1 MAFELKNNIICFDL
15 ALLESELQELSLLNR
30 PPDVRIHVDKVQ
42 KLGNYSAT
50 QILREINFCECGVS
64 KSAILTI
71 LTPLNFGFS
80 KFLHFPEAETHQN
93 HKFRALEIVK
103 MAFFEH

>member
-1 MAFELKNNIICFDL
+1 MGSIFFFEQRPLMFRKEEADGRSLSNKNITVINTQGHATGTNGFAFFTIAIATFF
-15 ALLESELQELSLLNR
+15 LEGSTVWIFSNFT
-30 PPDVRIHVDKVQ
+30 
-42 KLGNYSAT
+42 AT

-80 KFLHFPEAETHQN
+80 EFLHFP
-93 HKFRALEIVK
+93 
-103 MAFFEH
+103 